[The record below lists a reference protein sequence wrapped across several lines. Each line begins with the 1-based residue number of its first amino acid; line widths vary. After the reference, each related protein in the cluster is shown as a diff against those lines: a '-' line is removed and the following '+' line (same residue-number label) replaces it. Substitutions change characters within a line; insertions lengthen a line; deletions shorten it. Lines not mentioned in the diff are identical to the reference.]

1 MTKQHVSGSAAPG
14 GASSDLTEIFGPPI
28 HVVTRQQLIDDGHLI
43 DVSSVGRE
51 AGIRVNVAVT
61 REVWA
66 DCVEWNAEDSLR
78 QTHQDQD
85 GRLWDVLW
93 MAKDCAV
100 RNARS
105 QSAIFI
111 VFRVPRGGAGYKP
124 VAKELKLVLSQD
136 DEGKPCFTILEPDQD

>member
-1 MTKQHVSGSAAPG
+1 MTKQHATESVTT
-14 GASSDLTEIFGPPI
+14 GALSELAEYFGRPI
-28 HVVTRQQLIDDGHLI
+28 HVVTRQQLIEDGDLV
-43 DVSSVGRE
+43 DVSELGRE
-51 AGIRVNVAVT
+51 AGIRVNIAVT

-66 DCVEWNAEDSLR
+66 DCVEWTAEDSRR

-105 QSAIFI
+105 QSAIFT
-111 VFRVPRGGAGYKP
+111 VLRVPRGGTGYRA
-124 VAKELKLVLSQD
+124 VAKQLKLVLNGD
-136 DEGKPCFTILEPDQD
+136 DEGKPCFTILELDQD